1 MKNQPFRKEDEL
13 VPISDQESG
22 QEGDFEEELT
32 SNLYTPS
39 SIRAQYHN

>member
-1 MKNQPFRKEDEL
+1 MKDDDL

-32 SNLYTPS
+32 SNLYTPTS
-39 SIRAQYHN
+39 VRAQYNNKSSKLS